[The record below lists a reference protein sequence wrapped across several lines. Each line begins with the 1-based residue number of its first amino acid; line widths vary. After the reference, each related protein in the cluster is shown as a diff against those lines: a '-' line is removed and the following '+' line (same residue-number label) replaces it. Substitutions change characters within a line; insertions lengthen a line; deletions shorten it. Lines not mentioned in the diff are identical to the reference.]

1 MNLFHFCLCFCVL
14 FVDACALG
22 VCVCVLFVLYVF
34 LYFVHVQQVSS
45 ESKLMKRSFS
55 TFGDQ
60 CVNGD
65 WQEEFSLE
73 RVSPDRLERPRQRS
87 FRGQFEIG
95 MSKALVLWYQ
105 VKTNIEKH
113 NS

>member
-1 MNLFHFCLCFCVL
+1 MLLGFVCVFCVFCVFLCF
-14 FVDACALG
+14 A
-22 VCVCVLFVLYVF
+22 
-34 LYFVHVQQVSS
+34 HVQQVSS

-55 TFGDQ
+55 TIGDQ

-87 FRGQFEIG
+87 FRGEFAVGLSE
-95 MSKALVLWYQ
+95 AWVLKYH
-105 VKTNIEKH
+105 VNTKTEKT
-113 NS
+113 